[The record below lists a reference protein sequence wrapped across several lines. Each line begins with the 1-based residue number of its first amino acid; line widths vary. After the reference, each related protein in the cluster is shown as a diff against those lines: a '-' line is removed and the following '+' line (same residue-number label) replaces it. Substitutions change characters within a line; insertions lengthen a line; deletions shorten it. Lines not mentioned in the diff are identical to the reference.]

1 MKINYKLL
9 KKYANLAFDVSGDTD
24 LAWEIFEQERDTQ
37 SKAKEFIANTL
48 EILYKKTNEDMAE
61 ACDLLGYH
69 CMAAMEE
76 V

>member
-9 KKYANLAFDVSGDTD
+9 KKYANLAAEVSGDTD
-24 LAWEIFEQERDTQ
+24 LAWKILLKERDTQ
-37 SKAKEFIANTL
+37 SKAKEFIADTL
-48 EILYKKTNEDMAE
+48 EILYKETYEDMPE